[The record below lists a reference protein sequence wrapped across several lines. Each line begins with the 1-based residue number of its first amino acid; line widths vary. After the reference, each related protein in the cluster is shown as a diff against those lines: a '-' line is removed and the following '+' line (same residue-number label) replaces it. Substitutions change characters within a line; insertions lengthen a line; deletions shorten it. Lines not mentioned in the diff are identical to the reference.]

1 MDFLYAQ
8 PTLETYLENS
18 QFSCSLSTK
27 LKIFSQI
34 TNGLRFLKRGKIVHM
49 DLSSSNIIIGKKIM
63 PKIVDFG

>member
-1 MDFLYAQ
+1 MDFLHNQ
-8 PTLETYLENS
+8 PTLETYLNLTNS
-18 QFSCSLSTK
+18 SCSLSTK

-34 TNGLRFLKRGKIVHM
+34 SNGLRFLKRGKIVHM